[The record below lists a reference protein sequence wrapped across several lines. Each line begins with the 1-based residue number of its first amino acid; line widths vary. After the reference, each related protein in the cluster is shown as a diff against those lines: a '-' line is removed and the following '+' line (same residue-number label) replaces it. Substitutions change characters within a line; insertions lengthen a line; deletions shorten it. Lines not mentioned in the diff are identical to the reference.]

1 MSTEPRSGSRRRTG
15 PLVALGYVATIV
27 AANWATTRWPDL
39 SVLALHIPGGS
50 FAAGL
55 AFTFRNLLQ
64 DTCGRA
70 AVLVAIG
77 SGTGLA
83 WLIASPRIA
92 TASMLAFAASECIAF
107 VVYTALRYRPQL
119 VAVGAAN
126 TAGLLVDS
134 ALFVSLA
141 FATWTALPGQITG
154 KSASTL
160 LALGTQLLY
169 RRCRPPVAVAG

>member
-1 MSTEPRSGSRRRTG
+1 MSTGPRSDSRGRSG

-39 SVLALHIPGGS
+39 SVLTLHIPGGS

-64 DTCGRA
+64 DAYGRA
-70 AVLVAIG
+70 AVLGAIAA
-77 SGTGLA
+77 GTGVA

-92 TASMLAFAASECIAF
+92 TASMFAFAASECTAF
-107 VVYTALRYRPQL
+107 VVYTVLRHRSRL
-119 VAVGAAN
+119 VAVGLAN

-134 ALFVSLA
+134 ALFVSVA
-141 FATWTALPGQITG
+141 FATWTALPGQIAG
-154 KSASTL
+154 KSATTL
-160 LALGTQLLY
+160 LALGVQFLHRRRQL
-169 RRCRPPVAVAG
+169 PVAVAG